1 MVYRVGCCWFW
12 LTAAPFVAKLSGA
25 VRARDVMVNLNDIC
39 RSKKAAYPGG
49 FFIFLARQNGI
60 FDTNSGWLLL
70 RVQFLSR
77 TVLRAVL
84 LYLQLLRYGMGMYE
98 ADRGFQTFFITPFF
112 YQQTWI

>member
-1 MVYRVGCCWFW
+1 MIS
-12 LTAAPFVAKLSGA
+12 AE
-25 VRARDVMVNLNDIC
+25 
-39 RSKKAAYPGG
+39 KKSRLDRRL
-49 FFIFLARQNGI
+49 FHFLARQNGI

-84 LYLQLLRYGMGMYE
+84 LYLQLLRYSMGMYE

>member
-1 MVYRVGCCWFW
+1 
-12 LTAAPFVAKLSGA
+12 
-25 VRARDVMVNLNDIC
+25 MVNLNDIC
-39 RSKKAAYPGG
+39 RSKKAAWIGG
-49 FFIFLARQNGI
+49 FFIFGVAERHFRHQL
-60 FDTNSGWLLL
+60 WLVAPE
-70 RVQFLSR
+70 VQFLSR